1 LKIGG
6 QFVKKNF
13 SLSISLIAL
22 LLISCAGDISS
33 QSSFESSSSN
43 TFTVSFDSRGGSSVP
58 NQIVES
64 DSFITPPNVTKEGH
78 TLEGWYT
85 SLNGGVTLENKWN
98 FFIDRVNFNFTL
110 IALWTVNQ
118 YTLTFESNGGSVIPS
133 FTINY
138 GDNLNILTTTKV
150 GHTFEGWFT
159 DVGLTQAFTFTT
171 MPASNLT
178 LYAKWTINQY
188 TITFET
194 NGGSSIASITGDYG
208 DSVSVPNDPTREG
221 YTFNGWYADANL
233 TQSTTVPNAIP
244 AENLTLY
251 AKWTINQYTIT
262 FETNGGSSIAS
273 ITGDYG
279 DSVSVPNDPT
289 REGYTFNGWYADA
302 NLTQST
308 TVPNAIPAENLT
320 LYAMWNI

>member
-1 LKIGG
+1 M
-6 QFVKKNF
+6 KKNF

-251 AKWTINQYTIT
+251 A
-262 FETNGGSSIAS
+262 
-273 ITGDYG
+273 
-279 DSVSVPNDPT
+279 
-289 REGYTFNGWYADA
+289 
-302 NLTQST
+302 
-308 TVPNAIPAENLT
+308 
-320 LYAMWNI
+320 MWEYLVA